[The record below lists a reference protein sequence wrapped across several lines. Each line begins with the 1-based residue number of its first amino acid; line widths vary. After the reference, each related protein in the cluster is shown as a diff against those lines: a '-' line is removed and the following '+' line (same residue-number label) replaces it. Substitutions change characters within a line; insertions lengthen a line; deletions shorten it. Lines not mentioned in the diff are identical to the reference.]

1 MQVMYTDI
9 WTMPIYNW
17 FKLLDTGNLGF
28 INESSTLKAPDE
40 VEVVHS
46 EELIETRHNLNNQFF
61 KEFGQSQQTT
71 TILKKKIELVKLK
84 ANFLHT
90 GNKMNKTFI
99 EIKEG
104 EIKALSPDGAV
115 FDYNKEV
122 GLISRVTPYPLN
134 TRKISVHEYHT
145 IKNSLSNGN

>member
-1 MQVMYTDI
+1 MQVMYADI

-40 VEVVHS
+40 VEVDRS
-46 EELIETRHNLNNQFF
+46 DDLIEMRHKLNNQFF
-61 KEFGQSQQTT
+61 KEFGQSQSTT
-71 TILKKKIELVKLK
+71 TILEKKVELVRLK

-99 EIKEG
+99 EIKEM
-104 EIKALSPDGAV
+104 EIEALSPEGDD

-122 GLISRVTPYPLN
+122 GLISRVTPFPLN

-145 IKNSLSNGN
+145 IKKSLSNGN